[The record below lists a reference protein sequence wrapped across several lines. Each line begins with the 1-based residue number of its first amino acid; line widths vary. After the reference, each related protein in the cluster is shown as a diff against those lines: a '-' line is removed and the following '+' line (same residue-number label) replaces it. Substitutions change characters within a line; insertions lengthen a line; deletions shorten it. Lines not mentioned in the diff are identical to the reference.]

1 MEDTI
6 TINSSSESLLFA
18 HSRDPV
24 MVAAPEPDHSFMR
37 IAGQA
42 LLALLALQT
51 LVQLAKRYIVKPKY
65 PRIPGPWQIPYIGR
79 VHDLPL
85 QYTWLKFKEW
95 ADEFGPIY
103 MTKMFGHNL
112 LVLTD
117 EGIVED
123 LLVKRAK
130 IYSDRPTMRSLVD
143 SKSTHGSMEYLPL
156 MGKNG
161 EFQVIIDC
169 TISFINIWRRILGK
183 TTQMGPPRHFTNS
196 KTQLPRCDGLRSST
210 NDVPTH
216 EAARRCPNAARRH
229 GQPNHVHA
237 CLGRTECQQEKHH

>member
-1 MEDTI
+1 MHDTA

-18 HSRDPV
+18 QGYDPI
-24 MVAAPEPDHSFMR
+24 MVTSPESDHSFIR
-37 IAGQA
+37 TAGQA

-51 LVQLAKRYIVKPKY
+51 LVHLVKRYMFKSKY

-79 VHDLPL
+79 VHDLPV

-103 MTKMFGHNL
+103 MTKMFGNNL

-117 EGIVED
+117 ESIVED

-130 IYSDRPTMRSLVD
+130 IYSDRPMMQSLVD
-143 SKSTHGSMEYLPL
+143 SKSTYGSMEYLPL

-161 EFQVIIDC
+161 KSPVVLII
-169 TISFINIWRRILGK
+169 SN
-183 TTQMGPPRHFTNS
+183 HS
-196 KTQLPRCDGLRSST
+196 RS
-210 NDVPTH
+210 
-216 EAARRCPNAARRH
+216 
-229 GQPNHVHA
+229 
-237 CLGRTECQQEKHH
+237 

>member
-1 MEDTI
+1 MDDTI
-6 TINSSSESLLFA
+6 TINSSLESLLFA
-18 HSRDPV
+18 QGQDSI
-24 MVAAPEPDHSFMR
+24 MVAAPEPDHSFIR

-51 LVQLAKRYIVKPKY
+51 LVQLVKRYMFKPKY
-65 PRIPGPWQIPYIGR
+65 LRIPGPWQIPYIGR

-95 ADEFGPIY
+95 ADDYGPIY

-117 EGIVED
+117 ESIVED

-130 IYSDRPTMRSLVD
+130 IYSDRPMMRSLVD
-143 SKSTHGSMEYLPL
+143 SKSTYGSMEYLPL

-161 EFQVIIDC
+161 EILIIFD
-169 TISFINIWRRILGK
+169 
-183 TTQMGPPRHFTNS
+183 HA
-196 KTQLPRCDGLRSST
+196 RSYSI
-210 NDVPTH
+210 VS
-216 EAARRCPNAARRH
+216 
-229 GQPNHVHA
+229 
-237 CLGRTECQQEKHH
+237 

>member
-1 MEDTI
+1 M

-18 HSRDPV
+18 QGHDHF
-24 MVAAPEPDHSFMR
+24 MVAAPEPDHSFIR

-42 LLALLALQT
+42 LLALLALQALLQMT
-51 LVQLAKRYIVKPKY
+51 KRYIFKPKY
-65 PRIPGPWQIPYIGR
+65 QRIPGPWQIPYIGR

-95 ADEFGPIY
+95 ADDFGPIY

-117 EGIVED
+117 ESIVED

-130 IYSDRPTMRSLVD
+130 IYSDRPMMRSLVD

-161 EFQVIIDC
+161 EFWDLFDHFPSYV
-169 TISFINIWRRILGK
+169 NNLHRILGTATK
-183 TTQMGPPRHFTNS
+183 MGSPRHFTNS
-196 KTQLPRCDGLRSST
+196 KVQLSGCNGLRGPK
-210 NDVPTH
+210 NVVPTH
-216 EAARRCPNAARRH
+216 KATRRCTNATRRY
-229 GQPNHVHA
+229 G
-237 CLGRTECQQEKHH
+237 